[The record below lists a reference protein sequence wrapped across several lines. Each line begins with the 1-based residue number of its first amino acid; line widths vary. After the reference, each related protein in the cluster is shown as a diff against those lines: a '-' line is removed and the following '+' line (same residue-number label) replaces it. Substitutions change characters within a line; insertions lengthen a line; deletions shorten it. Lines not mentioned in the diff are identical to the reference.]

1 MIYTIKFYK
10 SKQFFMVEKG
20 LIEKQDE
27 FDFEELIINK
37 DSIIMTFQEFEPLW
51 TRPPEYEV
59 KGIVENQTFIGR
71 FISQKDMLT
80 NYFMLLFETNYEI
93 L

>member
-51 TRPPEYEV
+51 TPLEYEV

>member
-1 MIYTIKFYK
+1 
-10 SKQFFMVEKG
+10 MVEKG
-20 LIEKQDE
+20 LVEKQDE

-51 TRPPEYEV
+51 TPPEYEV
-59 KGIVENQTFIGR
+59 KGIVKNQTFIGR